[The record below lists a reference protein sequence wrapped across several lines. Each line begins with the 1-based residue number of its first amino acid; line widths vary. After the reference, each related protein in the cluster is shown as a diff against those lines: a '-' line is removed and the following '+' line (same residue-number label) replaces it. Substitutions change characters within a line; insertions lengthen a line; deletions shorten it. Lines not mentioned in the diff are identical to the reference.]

1 MHGQQNVKITNLVF
15 YFSQLQD
22 SQATYR
28 VTMKYVR
35 ATVVAVEKQQAW
47 HILSVFAALGIQ
59 HAMRRHSIVICG
71 LPASTVFFH
80 IIKKLLDIKYIFC
93 FLYNFCLKDFVL

>member
-35 ATVVAVEKQQAW
+35 ATVVAVEKQQA
-47 HILSVFAALGIQ
+47 
-59 HAMRRHSIVICG
+59 
-71 LPASTVFFH
+71 
-80 IIKKLLDIKYIFC
+80 
-93 FLYNFCLKDFVL
+93 